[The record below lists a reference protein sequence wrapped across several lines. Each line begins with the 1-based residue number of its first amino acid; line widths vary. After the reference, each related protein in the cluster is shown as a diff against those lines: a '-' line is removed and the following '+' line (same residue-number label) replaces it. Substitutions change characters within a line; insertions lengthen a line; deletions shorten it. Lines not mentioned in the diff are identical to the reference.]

1 MVPKAVGKRHQLT
14 FGRGGR
20 ELKAVIK
27 GPILVLG
34 RREVV
39 PRWEREQFRPTNL
52 SFVSKTLL
60 TERVGSV

>member
-1 MVPKAVGKRHQLT
+1 MPKAVGKDHRLT

-20 ELKAVIK
+20 ELEAVIK
-27 GPILVLG
+27 GLILVLV

-39 PRWEREQFRPTNL
+39 PRWKREQSGPTNL

-60 TERVGSV
+60 TESVRSV